1 LRSIA
6 SGVMQ
11 DGADIPA
18 VSTST
23 DRLSF
28 ALLIGAALFTPLAM
42 AVWFAPPLV
51 ALDGVPAFAAM
62 RLSIRACLG
71 NLLPMLVYAG
81 GLTGLLMIDLLAV
94 RLILS
99 VLPAGIGFLRGLAAV
114 AGFMLWVTLTVLSV
128 YTSYRDLFT
137 PVAQRESSA
146 EE

>member
-1 LRSIA
+1 
-6 SGVMQ
+6 MQ
-11 DGADIPA
+11 DGADVPA

-51 ALDGVPAFAAM
+51 ALDGMPALGAM
-62 RLSIRACLG
+62 RMSIRACLG

-81 GLTGLLMIDLLAV
+81 GLTALLMIDLLAV
-94 RLILS
+94 RLVLS
-99 VLPAGIGFLRGLAAV
+99 VMPAGIGFLRGFTAV

-128 YTSYRDLFT
+128 YTSYRDLLA
-137 PVAQRESSA
+137 PVAQDETSA
-146 EE
+146 GE